1 MLQAASSNT
10 LSSED
15 SLSVKS
21 ISVDGTPDHEQ
32 VEDPDCVRINNT
44 LTIPVDEGN

>member
-1 MLQAASSNT
+1 MLQAASSHTLSSFLNIFFMLQAASSNT

-32 VEDPDCVRINNT
+32 VK
-44 LTIPVDEGN
+44 